1 MREHKILL
9 VDDTPSILKA
19 LKRTFK
25 EEGYQIFSAGSADEA
40 LSILDHENIDVIIS
54 DENMPGTSGTEFFA
68 KVKNLYPDV
77 LRMMLTAM
85 TDIEVAKEA
94 INKGEVYR
102 FFNKPWNDFELL
114 VSVRHAL
121 QQKEMELENRHL
133 KECVQQQGDVL
144 SRLEKDHPGIT
155 ELQRTEDGAIVLDE
169 EI

>member
-25 EEGYQIFSAGSADEA
+25 EEGYQILSAGSADEA
-40 LSILDHENIDVIIS
+40 LSKLALENVDVIIS
-54 DENMPGTSGTEFFA
+54 DESMPGTSGTEFFE

-85 TDIEVAKEA
+85 TNMEVAKEA

-102 FFNKPWNDFELL
+102 FFTKPWNDFELII
-114 VSVRHAL
+114 SVRHAL

-133 KECVQQQGDVL
+133 KECVQRQGDVL
-144 SRLEKDHPGIT
+144 SKLEKEHPGIT
-155 ELQRTEDGAIVLDE
+155 ELQMTETGSIVLDE
-169 EI
+169 EV